1 MEDIKSDIKQIKS
14 SLEELKTE
22 KDETQLVCVR
32 AELELSIENVL
43 DRLEQLEKENEEL
56 KEKIKKAYKY
66 ITDEMYID
74 DNPTICGDEWED
86 TITELPIS
94 LHLYNEDLR
103 ELLDL
108 LD

>member
-1 MEDIKSDIKQIKS
+1 MEEDIKILRKYKEEYNSRLHVLGDYPMS
-14 SLEELKTE
+14 FEETECLE
-22 KDETQLVCVR
+22 R
-32 AELELSIENVL
+32 VL
-43 DRLEQLEKENEEL
+43 DRLEQLEKENKEL
-56 KEKIKKAYKY
+56 KEKMGKAYKY

-74 DNPTICGDEWED
+74 DNPTMCGDEWED

-94 LHLYNEDLR
+94 LHLYNKDLR

>member
-1 MEDIKSDIKQIKS
+1 M
-14 SLEELKTE
+14 
-22 KDETQLVCVR
+22 
-32 AELELSIENVL
+32 IENIKILKKLLNRNVPIDDYKL
-43 DRLEQLEKENEEL
+43 EYYEVQAIIDVVDRLEQLEKENKEL
-56 KEKIKKAYKY
+56 KEKMGKAYKH

-74 DNPTICGDEWED
+74 DNPTMCGDEWED